1 MFCYRDYQLTT
12 RFNQQNEKSTSNF
25 HKVDDEQ
32 QEIQWQYIE
41 DVNILQEDIGFTFAN
56 KLKCKHIMW
65 TKHKMNV
72 SMAAQTLS
80 HSVASAID
88 FL

>member
-1 MFCYRDYQLTT
+1 MIKLMRNLLGDYKTI
-12 RFNQQNEKSTSNF
+12 F
-25 HKVDDEQ
+25 HKIDDEQ
-32 QEIQWQYIE
+32 QEIKWQYIE
-41 DVNILQEDIGFTFAN
+41 DLNTLQEDIGFTFAN
-56 KLKCKHIMW
+56 KLKHKHTVW

>member
-1 MFCYRDYQLTT
+1 MRNLLGDYKTI
-12 RFNQQNEKSTSNF
+12 F
-25 HKVDDEQ
+25 HKVDDEK
-32 QEIQWQYIE
+32 QEIKWQYIE
-41 DVNILQEDIGFTFAN
+41 DLNTLQKDIGFTFAN
-56 KLKCKHIMW
+56 KLKCKHIVW